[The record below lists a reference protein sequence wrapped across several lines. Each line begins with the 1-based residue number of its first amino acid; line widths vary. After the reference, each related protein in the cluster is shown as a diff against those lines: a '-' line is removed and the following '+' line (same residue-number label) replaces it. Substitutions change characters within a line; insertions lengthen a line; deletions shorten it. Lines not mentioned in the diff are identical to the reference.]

1 MSLSCVRSIKT
12 LCVFSAQIVYSI
24 RVNLLHRVCAGGS
37 VFQYRH
43 SPPVSLLVQQTG
55 AFCAGKPCLKREL
68 YGIAHGKIFF
78 CEQLTNFSVKDN
90 VVKMP
95 YGGSKFRL
103 RFFGTIMLTPCK
115 ANLAG
120 YFCMFTALTT
130 LPRVFIPLSHAGACL
145 LAAINDNI
153 AHLPFPFGSLGRAAL
168 CSHGHRSGVTYALA
182 HLAAARTAGV
192 RCAMKC
198 RARPSG
204 RGATIAAQNYLQIC
218 PATGRVARAPRLYNV
233 HMHILTNAHMGI
245 KI

>member
-1 MSLSCVRSIKT
+1 M
-12 LCVFSAQIVYSI
+12 
-24 RVNLLHRVCAGGS
+24 
-37 VFQYRH
+37 
-43 SPPVSLLVQQTG
+43 
-55 AFCAGKPCLKREL
+55 KREL

-145 LAAINDNI
+145 LAAINVNI
-153 AHLPFPFGSLGRAAL
+153 AAWSPLGRDVCPRSSRCGTHSGCPL
-168 CSHGHRSGVTYALA
+168 CYEMPCSSPFRQGGQGFGVSHFAPFHSAVPPCCRFPAGAS
-182 HLAAARTAGV
+182 ARLLHEPWQGG
-192 RCAMKC
+192 K
-198 RARPSG
+198 G
-204 RGATIAAQNYLQIC
+204 
-218 PATGRVARAPRLYNV
+218 
-233 HMHILTNAHMGI
+233 
-245 KI
+245 

>member
-1 MSLSCVRSIKT
+1 MWLRCFPSRENNFRLIYASHYFVALTVLFGHLRLSKLTHSFRALRVLLASMSLSCVRSIKT
-12 LCVFSAQIVYSI
+12 LCVFSVQIIYSI

-120 YFCMFTALTT
+120 RFMYLSCGVNFSTNPSFT
-130 LPRVFIPLSHAGACL
+130 SSSWAGE
-145 LAAINDNI
+145 
-153 AHLPFPFGSLGRAAL
+153 
-168 CSHGHRSGVTYALA
+168 
-182 HLAAARTAGV
+182 
-192 RCAMKC
+192 
-198 RARPSG
+198 
-204 RGATIAAQNYLQIC
+204 
-218 PATGRVARAPRLYNV
+218 PRLR
-233 HMHILTNAHMGI
+233 H
-245 KI
+245 KIICKYAPPRAEWPGRHDYTMCTCIY

>member
-1 MSLSCVRSIKT
+1 M
-12 LCVFSAQIVYSI
+12 
-24 RVNLLHRVCAGGS
+24 HRVCAGGS

-68 YGIAHGKIFF
+68 YGIAHEKFF
-78 CEQLTNFSVKDN
+78 AASSLQNFSVKDN

-130 LPRVFIPLSHAGACL
+130 LPRVFIPSVM
-145 LAAINDNI
+145 LA
-153 AHLPFPFGSLGRAAL
+153 RAFSPQSML
-168 CSHGHRSGVTYALA
+168 TLRLGHRSGVTYALA

>member
-1 MSLSCVRSIKT
+1 
-12 LCVFSAQIVYSI
+12 
-24 RVNLLHRVCAGGS
+24 
-37 VFQYRH
+37 
-43 SPPVSLLVQQTG
+43 
-55 AFCAGKPCLKREL
+55 
-68 YGIAHGKIFF
+68 
-78 CEQLTNFSVKDN
+78 
-90 VVKMP
+90 MP

-130 LPRVFIPLSHAGACL
+130 LPRVFIPSVM
-145 LAAINDNI
+145 LA
-153 AHLPFPFGSLGRAAL
+153 RAFSPQSML
-168 CSHGHRSGVTYALA
+168 TLRLGHRSGVTYALA

-218 PATGRVARAPRLYNV
+218 PATGRVARGAAIAAQNYLQICPATGRV
-233 HMHILTNAHMGI
+233 ARGAAIIQCAHAYIYKCAYGY
-245 KI
+245 

>member
-1 MSLSCVRSIKT
+1 MRFL
-12 LCVFSAQIVYSI
+12 AQIIYSI

-68 YGIAHGKIFF
+68 YGIAHEKFF
-78 CEQLTNFSVKDN
+78 AASSLQNFSVKDN

-115 ANLAG
+115 ENLAG
-120 YFCMFTALTT
+120 RFMYLSCGVNFSTNPSFTSSSWAGE
-130 LPRVFIPLSHAGACL
+130 PRLRHKIIYKYAP
-145 LAAINDNI
+145 
-153 AHLPFPFGSLGRAAL
+153 PRAEWP
-168 CSHGHRSGVTYALA
+168 G
-182 HLAAARTAGV
+182 
-192 RCAMKC
+192 
-198 RARPSG
+198 
-204 RGATIAAQNYLQIC
+204 
-218 PATGRVARAPRLYNV
+218 APRLYNV